1 MLNYLNEKIYIQVF
15 LEKMRDQYLE
25 YIEQLKDKK
34 YEEIVR
40 RGIELERERK
50 KSLSMQADQLEQ
62 QVYLSSIEFNRFM
75 TNCADVFVK

>member
-75 TNCADVFVK
+75 TNWADVFVK